1 MFQRLTGRHRW
12 LIIILITVLGVG
24 CALLGKWGRLLS
36 VVMISF
42 SLMIV
47 TSGCLAFCRRHGF
60 NPGSEMLLALG
71 TAAGYVLL
79 ILGSYGYLLH
89 G

>member
-1 MFQRLTGRHRW
+1 MYQQLTGRQRW
-12 LIIILITVLGVG
+12 LIIIVITILSVG

-36 VVMISF
+36 VVMIGF

-60 NPGSEMLLALG
+60 QPGSEMLLALSA
-71 TAAGYVLL
+71 AAGYVLF

-89 G
+89 S

>member
-1 MFQRLTGRHRW
+1 MIQQLTGRQRW
-12 LIIILITVLGVG
+12 LIMISITILGVG
-24 CALLGKWGRLLS
+24 FALLGKWGRLLS
-36 VVMISF
+36 VVMIGY

-47 TSGCLAFCRRHGF
+47 TSSCLAFCRRHGF
-60 NPGSEMLLALG
+60 KPGSEMLLALG